1 MPRFRIL
8 KEIKKSLKRK
18 RRIVWSLGAGV
29 ALFLL
34 ATLAGVW
41 LAKWVIN
48 LKDMDQQSIS
58 VEASIDLSEDTPV
71 TSDMLGMSGREQA
84 MRVLSSWEGPIE
96 LVLHRTYLCGE
107 ETRQLGRHPTK
118 VAVQLLTA
126 HRDWNAA
133 FDSSGALIMEQHIDD
148 LSLQCRKSAY
158 MAMDKT
164 GNLSLYDGLP
174 KKEKVI
180 QTFFQMDIER
190 LEMRMSPDQLLEL
203 SRGIRI
209 TDKDEFN
216 SVLSTF
222 NEYALSKVR

>member
-1 MPRFRIL
+1 VPRFRIL

-29 ALFLL
+29 AIFLL
-34 ATLAGVW
+34 ATLVGVW
-41 LAKWVIN
+41 IAKWIITPN
-48 LKDMDQQSIS
+48 GMDQQSVS
-58 VEASIDLSEDTPV
+58 VEASIDLLEDNPV
-71 TSDMLGMSGREQA
+71 TEDMLGMSTREQVI
-84 MRVLSSWEGPIE
+84 RTLGSWEGPIE

-107 ETRQLGRHPTK
+107 ENRQLGRHPTT

-133 FDSSGALIMEQHIDD
+133 FDSSGALIMEQSIDD
-148 LSLQCRKSAY
+148 LSLECRKSAY
-158 MAMDKT
+158 MAMDET

-174 KKEKVI
+174 RKEKVI

-203 SRGIRI
+203 SKGIRI
-209 TDKDEFN
+209 TDKDEYN

-222 NEYALSKVR
+222 NEFALSKAR